1 MGIRQLSIFIENK
14 KGRLAKI
21 AKIISS
27 AGIDIRA
34 ISVADTSG
42 FGILRIIVDD
52 PDRAKNVLQKSNIIV
67 SVTDV
72 IAVEIKDKSGEFYRV
87 MSILSD
93 NDIGVEYMYA
103 FISREKN
110 KAFIILKIENEDKAV
125 EVLKNNDVC
134 LLNKNQIQ

>member
-67 SVTDV
+67 SVTNV
-72 IAVEIKDKSGEFYRV
+72 IAVEIKDKPGEFYRV

-125 EVLKNNDVC
+125 EVLKDNDVC

>member
-27 AGIDIRA
+27 EGIDIRA

-72 IAVEIKDKSGEFYRV
+72 IAVEIKDKPGEFYRV

-125 EVLKNNDVC
+125 EVLKDNDVC

>member
-14 KGRLAKI
+14 KGRLTKI
-21 AKIISS
+21 AQIISS

-72 IAVEIKDKSGEFYRV
+72 IAVEIKDKPGEIYRV

-125 EVLKNNDVC
+125 EVLKDNDVC

>member
-1 MGIRQLSIFIENK
+1 M
-14 KGRLAKI
+14 
-21 AKIISS
+21 
-27 AGIDIRA
+27 
-34 ISVADTSG
+34 
-42 FGILRIIVDD
+42 RIIVDD

-125 EVLKNNDVC
+125 EVLKDNDVC

>member
-72 IAVEIKDKSGEFYRV
+72 IAVEIKDKPGEFYRV

-125 EVLKNNDVC
+125 EVLKDNDVC

>member
-1 MGIRQLSIFIENK
+1 MGIRQFSIFIENK

-67 SVTDV
+67 SVTNV
-72 IAVEIKDKSGEFYRV
+72 IAVEIKDKPGEFYRV

-125 EVLKNNDVC
+125 EVLKDNDVC

>member
-14 KGRLAKI
+14 KGRLTKI

-67 SVTDV
+67 SVTNV
-72 IAVEIKDKSGEFYRV
+72 IAVEIKDKPGEFYRV

-125 EVLKNNDVC
+125 EVLKDNDVC

>member
-34 ISVADTSG
+34 TSVADTSG

-125 EVLKNNDVC
+125 EVLKDNDVC

>member
-14 KGRLAKI
+14 KGRLTKI

-72 IAVEIKDKSGEFYRV
+72 IAVEIKDKPGEFYRV

-125 EVLKNNDVC
+125 EVLKDNDVC